1 MPEKVKG
8 LDAMLK
14 FNLNGSLEVYCY
26 AKSFEANFQVETIGV
41 TTLGSGNAQEFLPKR
56 WNWNITMDAL
66 VLLTDTA
73 PKNLSPQFVEQ
84 MLNFII
90 TPVEILYTGE
100 TGGVYSMSGR
110 GYFQGISFSHTPN
123 GFVSKNVTLQ
133 GSGGLLRGTT
143 PVSMVNLT
151 MEVVSS
157 PGTITMANV
166 KIVDAIGNET
176 MVHAGTITN
185 GTSVTAS
192 IPAGTYHIRATLN
205 SDRAYN
211 LFYSDADAGFAVHLD
226 GAQSGTVY
234 WPYPPN
240 SPVFDFTV
248 NRYLKWQGSDTPL
261 A

>member
-8 LDAMLK
+8 LDASFK

-26 AKSFEANFQVETIGV
+26 AKSFDMDIQVETIGV
-41 TTLGSGNAQEFLPKR
+41 STLGSGNAKEFIPKR
-56 WNWNITMDAL
+56 WGWTMTMDAL
-66 VLLTDTA
+66 VLLADTL
-73 PKNLSPQFVEQ
+73 PKNTTPQMVEQ
-84 MLNFII
+84 MLNFVI
-90 TPVEILYTGE
+90 TPVEILYYGE
-100 TGGVYSMSGR
+100 NGSVYSRSGR
-110 GYFQGISFSHTPN
+110 AFFQGMTFSHTPN

-143 PVSMVNLT
+143 PVSMVNLL
-151 MEVVSS
+151 MQVVSS
-157 PGTITMANV
+157 PGTISMSNI

-176 MVHAGTITN
+176 VVHAGTITN

-211 LFYSDADAGFAVHLD
+211 LFYSDADPGFAVHLD